1 MRRPAPPPMRPDGA
15 HHQGQIVAAR
25 METSLADQTWSVS
38 GRAGPVFRAFFL
50 RRGRA
55 AFFAADGAPI
65 QLSGPQILWLP
76 TAATGAFRMF
86 AGGDGATLTAREEI
100 IRRAVNESSLAARLR
115 PLIDRELIAPAA
127 RIGPDIAEIE
137 AIFAALGRE
146 SRDPGPGAAA
156 MNALYLGL
164 ILAHLW
170 RACGLSGAAD
180 SFVAGAPLAERFRQ
194 LVELHYRDNLGVD
207 EYAHIL
213 GATRAQL
220 HAACVR
226 ALGSAPLKLVHA
238 RLMAEA
244 KLRLQETPQ
253 PVEQIGYGLG
263 FRDPAYFN
271 RFFRR
276 SSGLSPGAFRKA
288 SRIAPPPDATSFA
301 AWP

>member
-1 MRRPAPPPMRPDGA
+1 MRQPASGSLRLDAA
-15 HHQGQIVAAR
+15 HHQGQIVAAS
-25 METSLADQTWSVS
+25 MESSLADQTWSVS
-38 GRAGPVFRAFFL
+38 RRAGPVYRAFFL

-55 AFFAADGAPI
+55 AFASGDGAPI
-65 QLSGPQILWLP
+65 ELAAPQILWLP
-76 TAATGAFRMF
+76 MAASGAFRLF
-86 AGGDGATLTAREEI
+86 AGGDGASLTAREEI

-115 PLIDRELIAPAA
+115 PLIDRELIAPAV
-127 RIGPDIAEIE
+127 RIGPDIKEIE

-170 RACGLSGAAD
+170 RACGLSGPAD
-180 SFVAGAPLAERFRQ
+180 SFVAGAPIAERFRQ
-194 LVELHYRDNLGVD
+194 LVEQRYRDNLSVD
-207 EYAHIL
+207 DYAHDL
-213 GATRAQL
+213 GVTRAQL
-220 HAACVR
+220 HASCVR
-226 ALGSAPLKLVHA
+226 ALGLAPLKLVHA

-244 KLRLQETPQ
+244 RLRLQETAQ

-263 FRDPAYFN
+263 FRDPSYFN

-276 SSGLSPGAFRKA
+276 LSGLSPGAYRTA
-288 SRIAPPPDATSFA
+288 SRVEATSFA